1 MATNNDVWAIVET
14 DSAGRPKRLGLEL
27 VSMAAQLAGQ
37 YGGQGGAVVIGPREA
52 AETVG
57 QYGAATVF
65 YVADERTRSD
75 LVGPAAAAISALI
88 SQHNPRLVLLPSTPL
103 GKDWAG
109 RICGRLGLGINAD
122 TVEVTVNGGKA
133 TAVTPAFNGSLR
145 VSAQFKTEGEQ
156 TVLAV
161 VRPGVATATRG
172 GGAAANVQEA
182 PVPGDV
188 TPGMTV
194 VESVAEKGGVPDL
207 AGAQVIVAGGRG
219 LGSAEKFDMVRELA
233 DSLGGAVGATRAIVD
248 MGWIPYS
255 YQIGQTGKT
264 VRPKLYV
271 AVGISGEIQHK
282 VGMQTSGTII
292 AINKDP
298 NAPIFQFCDLAVVGD
313 LHQVVPALV
322 AEINRRKGTA

>member
-1 MATNNDVWAIVET
+1 MNNDVWAIVET
-14 DSAGRPKRLGLEL
+14 DANGGPKRLGLEL
-27 VSMAAQLAGQ
+27 TSMAAQLAGQ
-37 YGGQGGAVVIGPREA
+37 YGGQGGAIVIGPREA
-52 AETVG
+52 AEAVG
-57 QYGAATVF
+57 QYGVSQVF
-65 YVADERTRSD
+65 YVADERCKSD
-75 LVGPAAAAISALI
+75 IVGPAAAAIAALI
-88 SQHNPRLVLLPSTPL
+88 GQHNPRLVLLSSTPL

-109 RICGRLGLGINAD
+109 RICGKLGLGINAD
-122 TVEVTVNGGKA
+122 TIDVTVEGGKA

-161 VRPGVATATRG
+161 VRPGVATAKRTEG
-172 GGAAANVQEA
+172 TSANVQEA
-182 PVPGDV
+182 QVPGDV

-233 DSLGGAVGATRAIVD
+233 DALGGAVGATRAIVD

-282 VGMQTSGTII
+282 VGMQTSGTIV

-298 NAPIFQFCDLAVVGD
+298 NAPIFKFCDLAVVGD

-322 AEINRRKGTA
+322 AEINRRKGSA

>member
-1 MATNNDVWAIVET
+1 
-14 DSAGRPKRLGLEL
+14 
-27 VSMAAQLAGQ
+27 
-37 YGGQGGAVVIGPREA
+37 
-52 AETVG
+52 
-57 QYGAATVF
+57 
-65 YVADERTRSD
+65 
-75 LVGPAAAAISALI
+75 
-88 SQHNPRLVLLPSTPL
+88 
-103 GKDWAG
+103 
-109 RICGRLGLGINAD
+109 
-122 TVEVTVNGGKA
+122 
-133 TAVTPAFNGSLR
+133 
-145 VSAQFKTEGEQ
+145 
-156 TVLAV
+156 
-161 VRPGVATATRG
+161 
-172 GGAAANVQEA
+172 
-182 PVPGDV
+182 
-188 TPGMTV
+188 MTV

-233 DSLGGAVGATRAIVD
+233 DALGGAVGATRAIVD

-322 AEINRRKGTA
+322 AEINRRKGSA